1 MVKFDLLLP
10 AEAAML
16 FQNRVVCDVIEYKM
30 TSAVGPACIW
40 RGSVEAEYFTI
51 TFLNG
56 ILTISL
62 SEREY
67 QLGGENAVNYAISN
81 TFDSLIKIAGDNAV
95 MSAEAKYN
103 YILKQWPK
111 EQKEVSFTDVMV
123 ALNWT
128 YKAGVKIDY
137 DMLIN

>member
-10 AEAAML
+10 AEAATL
-16 FQNRVVCDVIEYKM
+16 FQNRVVCDVIEFKM
-30 TSAVGPACIW
+30 TSIVGPACIW
-40 RGSVEAEYFTI
+40 RGSVEDEYFSI
-51 TFLNG
+51 TFLKG
-56 ILTISL
+56 ILTLSL
-62 SEREY
+62 VEREC
-67 QLGGENAVNYAISN
+67 QLGQNATNYAMSN
-81 TFDSLIKIAGDNAV
+81 TLDSLLKIAGDNAV
-95 MSAEAKYN
+95 MSAEANYN

-128 YKAGVKIDY
+128 YKPEVKIDY